1 MIAPPPLTTHDGR
14 PAGELW
20 ALDPSLRHLN
30 HSSFGGVP
38 RAAIAQQQRLQAM
51 MHAAPVRWFSGL
63 PARVADARAAVAGYL
78 DVDADRFAFVANASA
93 GCTAVFNSVQL
104 PAGAEIVVTD
114 HGYGAVVMG
123 AHRIARRIGG
133 RVVVARVELAADES
147 FAAQAVIDAFNDR
160 TAMVIVDQITSAT
173 GKLLPVARICAAARA
188 RGIVSVVDGA
198 HAPLLLPNAISAA
211 DADYWFGNLHKF
223 GCAPTGSA
231 VLAPGPDLA
240 DTLDPLID
248 SWGAP
253 LVFPASFDRQGTL
266 DLTAWLA
273 TRAAFDEIERHLG
286 WERVRRY
293 VSTLADYAQHTV
305 TAAMSEAIGLDRR
318 AEVGM
323 PAASMRLVA
332 LPGGLVSSEETANA
346 LRNRML
352 AELGIEAAFSCFDGR
367 GYLRLSAH
375 AYNNAGDYQ
384 DFVIRAVPWLCRLA
398 RIA

>member
-1 MIAPPPLTTHDGR
+1 
-14 PAGELW
+14 
-20 ALDPSLRHLN
+20 
-30 HSSFGGVP
+30 
-38 RAAIAQQQRLQAM
+38 
-51 MHAAPVRWFSGL
+51 
-63 PARVADARAAVAGYL
+63 
-78 DVDADRFAFVANASA
+78 
-93 GCTAVFNSVQL
+93 
-104 PAGAEIVVTD
+104 
-114 HGYGAVVMG
+114 
-123 AHRIARRIGG
+123 
-133 RVVVARVELAADES
+133 
-147 FAAQAVIDAFNDR
+147 
-160 TAMVIVDQITSAT
+160 MVIVDQITSAT
-173 GKLLPVARICAAARA
+173 GRLLPVARICATARA
-188 RGIVSVVDGA
+188 LGILSVVDGA
-198 HAPLLLPNAISAA
+198 HSPMLLPNAITAA

-231 VLAPGPDLA
+231 VLAPRPGLA

-305 TAAMSEAIGLDRR
+305 TAAMSEAVDLDRR
-318 AEVGM
+318 ADVGM

-384 DFVIRAVPWLCRLA
+384 DFVIRAVPWLRRLA
-398 RIA
+398 RIG